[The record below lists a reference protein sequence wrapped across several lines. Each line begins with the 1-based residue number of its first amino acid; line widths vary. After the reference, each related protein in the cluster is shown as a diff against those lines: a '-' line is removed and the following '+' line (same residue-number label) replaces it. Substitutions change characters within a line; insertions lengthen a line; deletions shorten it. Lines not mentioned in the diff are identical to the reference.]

1 MFIKCI
7 YVHMYMYINLYIIY
21 LVYNIYLCS
30 IYIIHMYIY
39 MYMHTGIISKI
50 HLDALWRVDGTM

>member
-1 MFIKCI
+1 M